1 MSANP
6 PLQRALRGHRP
17 SRPLPRTFNSADH
30 HAWLAQHLTPRD
42 RWLIRMLFEHKV
54 FTSHQIIDLAF
65 PSRRAA
71 NLRLLNLY
79 TWGVLHRFQP
89 IRDTGSHPMHYVL
102 DSAGAAVLAYEE
114 GIEPSALKYNRDRE
128 IGRVHSLQLAHN
140 VGCNGLFTSLVRRS
154 RHPGAAGRLT
164 AWWSAARC
172 GRLWGD
178 IVTPDGY
185 GRWQEAGR
193 ETEWFMEFDFG
204 TEPLSRLAKKV
215 RRYGRLADT
224 TGITTP
230 LLVWLRTS
238 QRETSVRRALLE
250 ALQGLDQP
258 GRVPIATT
266 SASVT
271 NEPLDMSETRWL
283 RVGDQSGGRVP
294 LAELHSLWPALP
306 APAPLATGRAD
317 VEKIEA
323 PRVDLAPPSPTP
335 PPDIE
340 YRRRT
345 LRPRTEYQAGRTA
358 A

>member
-1 MSANP
+1 
-6 PLQRALRGHRP
+6 
-17 SRPLPRTFNSADH
+17 
-30 HAWLAQHLTPRD
+30 
-42 RWLIRMLFEHKV
+42 MLFEHKV

-102 DSAGAAVLAYEE
+102 DSAGAAALAYEE
-114 GIEPSALKYNRDRE
+114 GIEPTALKYNRDRE

-154 RHPGAAGRLT
+154 RQPNATGRLN

-185 GRWQEAGR
+185 GRWHEAGR
-193 ETEWFMEFDFG
+193 EAEWFIEFDFG

-230 LLVWLRTS
+230 LLVWLRTA
-238 QRETSVRRALLE
+238 QRETSVRRALSE
-250 ALQGLDQP
+250 ALQGLEQP
-258 GRVPIATT
+258 DRVPIATT
-266 SASVT
+266 NASAAGD
-271 NEPLDMSETRWL
+271 PLDMAEARWL
-283 RVGDQSGGRVP
+283 RVGEHSAGRAP
-294 LAELHSLWPALP
+294 LVELHSLWPALA
-306 APAPLATGRAD
+306 APAPLTAGRNG
-317 VEKIEA
+317 KIES
-323 PRVDLAPPSPTP
+323 PRPDLAPPNPAP
-335 PPDIE
+335 PPIIE
-340 YRRRT
+340 YRKRALNPRAGHQTDRT
-345 LRPRTEYQAGRTA
+345 SA
-358 A
+358 